1 MSCLLYTRTN
11 KYISIVKSSKI
22 DIFNIMTEE
31 ELEKELK
38 NPNNTRREYQRYV
51 AMSCIAKGIP
61 HNITA
66 DIVGVSYRTINRW
79 ANSCCDGGIDKL
91 KPEFNG
97 GRPSQLTNNQKLEFG
112 NYLYLNPGMSMTEA
126 KMYLNK
132 TYNLNF
138 SLTHV
143 INIVESLRFNYR
155 SHRPEFIEAP
165 ENKEEILI
173 ERISE
178 AEITENDI
186 IVGIDESTMKTGI
199 KTKKGIY
206 FPDSKKKTRKNN

>member
-1 MSCLLYTRTN
+1 M
-11 KYISIVKSSKI
+11 VKSSKI

-31 ELEKELK
+31 ELEEELK

-51 AMSCIAKGIP
+51 AMSCIANGIP

-66 DIVGVSYRTINRW
+66 NIVGVSYRTINRW
-79 ANSCCDGGIDKL
+79 ANSCSDGGIDNL

-97 GRPSQLTNNQKLEFG
+97 GRPSQLSINQKLEFA
-112 NYLYLNPGMSMTEA
+112 NYLYLNQGMSMTDAREH
-126 KMYLNK
+126 LNK
-132 TYNLNF
+132 TYDLNF

-143 INIVESLRFNYR
+143 INLIESLGFNYC

-165 ENKEEILI
+165 ENKEEILM
-173 ERISE
+173 ERISK
-178 AEITENDI
+178 AGITENDI
-186 IVGIDESTMKTGI
+186 VVGIDESTMKTSI

-206 FPDSKKKTRKNN
+206 FDDSKKNENK

>member
-1 MSCLLYTRTN
+1 MA
-11 KYISIVKSSKI
+11 KSSKI
-22 DIFNIMTEE
+22 NIFNKMTEE
-31 ELEKELK
+31 ELDAELK
-38 NPNNTRREYQRYV
+38 NPDNSRREYQRYV

-79 ANSCCDGGIDKL
+79 AKSCRDGGIDNL

-97 GRPSQLTNNQKLEFG
+97 GRPSQLTVNQKLEFG
-112 NYLYLNPGMSMTEA
+112 NYLYLNQGISMTEA
-126 KMYLNK
+126 KNHLNESC
-132 TYNLNF
+132 NLNF
-138 SLTHV
+138 SLTHI
-143 INIVESLRFNYR
+143 INLVETLGFNYR

-173 ERISE
+173 KRISK
-178 AEITENDI
+178 AGITENDI
-186 IVGIDESTMKTGI
+186 LVGIDESTMKTGI

-206 FPDSKKKTRKNN
+206 FDDSKKNEKK